1 MWGGAGSLFYGRV
14 ARRAEGR
21 ARPDAAAWYPT
32 IEREAVLLLSM
43 TLDPGAGAR
52 EAPARSGPFHHSIGP
67 FEPELGGVLRDVTLA
82 YETWGTLAPGA
93 DNVVLLTHA
102 LTGDTHAS
110 GGPSEGHRRGGWWDP
125 MVGPGRPIDTD
136 EFFVVCSNV
145 LGGCSGSTGPASV
158 DPETGRAYGMRFPV
172 VTIRD
177 MVRAQ
182 RRLLDDLGIRGLALV
197 AGGSIGGQQA
207 LEWAVEFPGF
217 VGRAVPVAATDA
229 LGPQGVGMSEI
240 GRRAIMADPNWQ
252 EGDYYGTGR
261 APEDGLAIARMAGMM
276 TYQSAPGQWE
286 RFGRRSAGRPAL
298 YEEFGGRFEVESYL
312 HYQGRDLVGR
322 FDANSYLYLSR
333 AMDIY
338 DVAHGY
344 DSAEEALSRVR
355 ADLLFVGITS
365 DWLFPAREVRETAR
379 RARKAGASAQYTEID
394 TLSGHDAFLK
404 DWTELEEALKP
415 VLETRN
421 P

>member
-1 MWGGAGSLFYGRV
+1 
-14 ARRAEGR
+14 
-21 ARPDAAAWYPT
+21 
-32 IEREAVLLLSM
+32 M

-52 EAPARSGPFHHSIGP
+52 EAPARSGIFHHSIGH
-67 FEPELGGVLRDVTLA
+67 FEPELGGALPDVTLA

-102 LTGDTHAS
+102 LTGDAHAA

-125 MVGPGRPIDTD
+125 MVGPGRPIDT
-136 EFFVVCSNV
+136 EEYFVVCSNV
-145 LGGCSGSTGPASV
+145 LGGCAGSTGPASV
-158 DPETGRAYGMRFPV
+158 DPETGRPYGADFPV

-182 RRLLDDLGIRGLALV
+182 KRLLDALGVRRLALV
-197 AGGSIGGQQA
+197 IGGSIGGQQA
-207 LEWAVEFPGF
+207 LEWAVEFPDF
-217 VGRAVPVAATDA
+217 VRKAVPVAATGA

-252 EGDYYGTGR
+252 DGDYYGADR
-261 APEDGLAIARMAGMM
+261 SPEDGLAIARMAGMM

-286 RFGRRSAGRPAL
+286 RFGRRPAGRPAL
-298 YEEFGGRFEVESYL
+298 FEEFGGRFEIESYL

-333 AMDIY
+333 AMDLY
-338 DVAHGY
+338 DVANGY
-344 DSAEEALSRVR
+344 DSAEDAFSRVT

-365 DWLFPAREVRETAR
+365 DWLFPAREVKETAEK
-379 RARKAGASAQYTEID
+379 ARKAGASVQYTEID

-404 DWTELEEALKP
+404 DWAELGEAVTP
-415 VLETRN
+415 FITGT
-421 P
+421 